1 MARSSIL
8 EYLENFRLHAAEP
21 AYVFRRGYRVQRWS
35 YGEVLQNAYRFA
47 HAIEARGIGRGA
59 KVVIWGEN
67 CAEWIVAFFG
77 CLLRG
82 AIVVPIDKIAAPDFA
97 ARVAQQVDAK
107 LCVGSAQNTIPGVA
121 HFDLETLREQLVK
134 VSDAPLVVAGVGR
147 DDIVQIVFTSGT
159 TAEPRGVVITHGNIL
174 ANLEPLER
182 EIGNYLKYERVFHP
196 LRFLNLLPLSHVFGQ
211 FLGIFLPQMLA
222 ATVLF
227 QDTLNP
233 TEVIRAIKTER
244 VSVVVAVP
252 RLMESLKEKLERDIE
267 AAGKT
272 DWFHRQFEAARD
284 EKFVKRWWRFR
295 RIHNQFGWKFWA
307 FISGGAALD
316 AETEEFWRRL
326 SFVVIQG
333 YGLTETTSLISLN
346 HPFHTGKR
354 SIGKVM
360 EGREMKLDENGEI
373 LVRGANVAA
382 GYWQNHELKPV
393 LGEDGWFRTGDL
405 GALDAEG
412 NLYFK
417 GRKKNVIV
425 TREGMNIYPEDLE
438 AVLRQQPEVRD
449 CVVVGLEQGG
459 NAEPIAALLLR
470 NAADEAEVV
479 ARANQHLAEFQRIR
493 RWVTWPEEDFPRTPT
508 QKPKIGVIQQAIK
521 EKFSSAAAVAPAQ
534 GGLGDLIS
542 RITGRSTGVLDP
554 DAKLEGDL
562 NLSSMDRVELM
573 SALEDRYQVDL
584 SEANFAQVSTV
595 ADLERMLHQPQR
607 AQQSGY
613 HYPRWAQRWP
623 VTWIRNFFYYLLS
636 LPATLIMAHPKIVG
650 RENLEGVEGPVLITC
665 NHITYIDV
673 GFVLIAMPARI
684 RNRLAVG
691 MLGERLWGMWRP
703 PASMNV
709 LARWWQQAGYY
720 LVVALF
726 NVFPLPQQSGVR
738 ESFAFAGES
747 VDRGYSVV
755 VFPEGRRTP
764 DGKPSPF
771 RSGVGLLAQRLGIP
785 VVSLR
790 IDGLFDMKL
799 SGRKIA
805 RRGELK
811 VHDWQAFTVLS
822 RNSRGRNYQPIRTRH
837 LDFVMRLLAPCYGEV
852 IRISVLLV
860 VRNSGLLNR
869 RPECCS
875 PAAEGNEC
883 AMRS

>member
-8 EYLENFRLHAAEP
+8 EYLENFRLHAGEP

-35 YGEVLQNAYRFA
+35 YGDVLQNAYRFA
-47 HAIEARGIGRGA
+47 RALEMREIGKGD
-59 KVVIWGEN
+59 KVLIWGEN

-107 LCVGSAQNTIPGVA
+107 LCIGSAHNTIPGVA
-121 HFDLETLREQLVK
+121 HLDLDTLREQLLD
-134 VSDAPLVVAGVGR
+134 VSDAPIEIAGAKR
-147 DDIVQIVFTSGT
+147 EDIVQIVFTSGT

-182 EIGNYLKYERVFHP
+182 EIGKYLKYERIFHP

-233 TEVIRAIKTER
+233 SEVIHTIKKER

-252 RLMESLKEKLERDIE
+252 RLMESLKEKLERDVE
-267 AAGKT
+267 AAGKS
-272 DWFHRQFEAARD
+272 DWFHQQLEASKD
-284 EKFVKRWWRFR
+284 EKLVKRWWRFR

-354 SIGKVM
+354 SIGKVL

-382 GYWQNHELKPV
+382 GYWQNKELKPV
-393 LGEDGWFRTGDL
+393 LAEDGWFRTGDL
-405 GALDAEG
+405 GALDGDG

-425 TREGMNIYPEDLE
+425 TREGMNIYPDDLE

-459 NAEPIAALLLR
+459 NAEPCAALLLR
-470 NAADEAEVV
+470 NAAHAAAVV
-479 ARANQHLAEFQRIR
+479 ARANQHLAEFQQMR
-493 RWVTWPEEDFPRTPT
+493 RWLVWPEEDFPRTPT
-508 QKPKIGVIQQAIK
+508 QKPKIGVIQQAVQQ
-521 EKFSSAAAVAPAQ
+521 KFSSAGAAAPAQ
-534 GGLGDLIS
+534 GGLGELIS
-542 RITGRSTGVLDP
+542 RITGRSTGALAP

-595 ADLERMLHQPQR
+595 GELERMLHEPQR

-650 RENLEGVEGPVLITC
+650 RENLDGIDGPVLITC
-665 NHITYIDV
+665 NHVTYIDV

-691 MLGERLWGMWRP
+691 MLGERLWEMWRP
-703 PASMNV
+703 PASMN
-709 LARWWQQAGYY
+709 LFARWWQQAGYY

-755 VFPEGRRTP
+755 VFPEGRRTQ
-764 DGKPSPF
+764 DGRPSPF
-771 RSGVGLLAQRLGIP
+771 RSGVGMLAQKLNIP
-785 VVSLR
+785 VVPLR
-790 IDGLFDMKL
+790 IDGLFEMKL

-811 VHDWQAFTVLS
+811 VMIGKPLRFS
-822 RNSRGRNYQPIRTRH
+822 
-837 LDFVMRLLAPCYGEV
+837 
-852 IRISVLLV
+852 
-860 VRNSGLLNR
+860 
-869 RPECCS
+869 PET
-875 PAAEGNEC
+875 PAEEITNQLEHVTW
-883 AMRS
+883 SL